1 MRQSQKF
8 LRNKENY
15 AAIIIKYTMLSRTVV
30 DDYVMCVSTGTPII
44 INFPFVPNGKLIISG
59 VPKVRQKNII
69 VR

>member
-1 MRQSQKF
+1 
-8 LRNKENY
+8 
-15 AAIIIKYTMLSRTVV
+15 MLSRTVV

-59 VPKVRQKNII
+59 VPKVRQKYII